1 MWGRCYIMGRGEA
14 WSVRVTAPC
23 HGDGSASWRRLTWS
37 PGHHC
42 HCVTRDHSSGHNN
55 WPASVLCPG
64 EKFCRILAAR
74 DTDRIL
80 QGSLLSPG
88 ACRFLFLSL
97 SEARVKPQTFSRPQE
112 MNNICPGSGAG
123 MLTTENLEYI
133 DPVECC
139 GNELTSLLHG
149 SSPLVNLDWGLS
161 NWEISNIQSPKT
173 RAGGYSC
180 LYGQP

>member
-1 MWGRCYIMGRGEA
+1 MWGRYYIMGRGEA

-37 PGHHC
+37 PGHQC
-42 HCVTRDHSSGHNN
+42 HCVTRDHSSGHTCDTWHQSCARGKNSAGF
-55 WPASVLCPG
+55 WQRGTMTEYCWGHSSVPAH
-64 EKFCRILAAR
+64 
-74 DTDRIL
+74 
-80 QGSLLSPG
+80 
-88 ACRFLFLSL
+88 
-97 SEARVKPQTFSRPQE
+97 EAKQ
-112 MNNICPGSGAG
+112 G